1 MNLVAKEYVATH
13 TDEDGVLV
21 LSEFAGAGDEMK
33 EGAVLVNPYSIEDMV
48 TALEWA
54 LTMSPEERI
63 RRMKLMRDVVK
74 KHDIN
79 YWLTSIVART
89 LKTSSLSR
97 PSTGDLA

>member
-1 MNLVAKEYVATH
+1 
-13 TDEDGVLV
+13 
-21 LSEFAGAGDEMK
+21 
-33 EGAVLVNPYSIEDMV
+33 
-48 TALEWA
+48 
-54 LTMSPEERI
+54 MSPEERI